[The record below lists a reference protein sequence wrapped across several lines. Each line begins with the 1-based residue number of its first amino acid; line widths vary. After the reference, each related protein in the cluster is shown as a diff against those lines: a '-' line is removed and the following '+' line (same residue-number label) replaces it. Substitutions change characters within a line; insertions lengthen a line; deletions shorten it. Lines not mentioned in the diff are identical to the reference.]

1 MSDFDQIQARHEKEK
16 AELEARITDMLA
28 SATSKNERKR
38 LNKQAEQMRRD
49 LFDKQSKEADDPF
62 IQSIVDSTSNNDNK
76 DTQKDEPKQ
85 ETTEQ
90 NSNRK
95 KKSQKDIERN
105 RQQRQKK
112 MQQRYKLESELT
124 NFAANSKTKGQIEIE
139 KLNDQLQKVGLK
151 MHQIIGDGNCLYRAI
166 AYSLAK
172 IGLSE
177 YNDAKAYIDLRKR
190 AADELRSNPSKY
202 MSFSTCETPEEFE
215 AHCERVEKSSDWGDD
230 LELVAL
236 SNALEYSFNVYRAD
250 QDPIKRGEFPNSLDL
265 AFLAFYT
272 TSGGHYNSVIPY
284 TDE

>member
-1 MSDFDQIQARHEKEK
+1 MSDFDQIQARHKKEK

-105 RQQRQKK
+105 RQQRQK
-112 MQQRYKLESELT
+112 R
-124 NFAANSKTKGQIEIE
+124 
-139 KLNDQLQKVGLK
+139 
-151 MHQIIGDGNCLYRAI
+151 C
-166 AYSLAK
+166 
-172 IGLSE
+172 
-177 YNDAKAYIDLRKR
+177 
-190 AADELRSNPSKY
+190 
-202 MSFSTCETPEEFE
+202 
-215 AHCERVEKSSDWGDD
+215 
-230 LELVAL
+230 
-236 SNALEYSFNVYRAD
+236 
-250 QDPIKRGEFPNSLDL
+250 
-265 AFLAFYT
+265 
-272 TSGGHYNSVIPY
+272 NSV
-284 TDE
+284 TNLNQN